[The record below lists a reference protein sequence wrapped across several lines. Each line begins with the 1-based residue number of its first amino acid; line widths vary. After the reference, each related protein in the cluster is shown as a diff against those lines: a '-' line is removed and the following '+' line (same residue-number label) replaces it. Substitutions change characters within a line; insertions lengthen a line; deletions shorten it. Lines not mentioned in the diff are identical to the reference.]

1 MDTSAASVIPEVP
14 STPVEVATRQ
24 PFFQFLQMA
33 VSLHC
38 ATAKRC
44 RAASN
49 GCVTGRNYIRG
60 QITITCRL
68 KIKFQRQLNDSWRDA
83 RCLNDAKSTMVKR
96 CVRIGELCMI
106 KNVKELRAEFQIS
119 RPIRSK
125 GGALNECEIEI
136 HLVGTSDNTRARVAE
151 SCGFSVIPDYRG
163 SGET

>member
-24 PFFQFLQMA
+24 PFSQFLQMA

-49 GCVTGRNYIRG
+49 GSVTGRNYIRG
-60 QITITCRL
+60 QITVTCRL
-68 KIKFQRQLNDSWRDA
+68 KIKFQRQLNDSRCDA
-83 RCLNDAKSTMVKR
+83 RCLNDAKSGIVKR
-96 CVRIGELCMI
+96 CVRIRELCMVED
-106 KNVKELRAEFQIS
+106 VKELRAEFQIS

-125 GGALNECEIEI
+125 GGAFNEREIEI
-136 HLVGTSDNTRARVAE
+136 HLVWSADNAGPRVAE
-151 SCGFSVIPDYRG
+151 SGTLRTCGG
-163 SGET
+163 